1 MLRCPV
7 TRERESW
14 SGSTTRHWTLHFY
27 GLCQLILLPESVAIS
42 LQRPFSQSYFW
53 ILLAYVPSILISNYR
68 KVGSCGVLENIA
80 TAYLCIKS
88 LKKNWHCKLQWCLPL
103 TYVTPS
109 FFRAWGSQTQNVHHF
124 HPKFSSILPVR
135 LKSTCSQATRM
146 EQLCTTEPAKRSLK
160 NPGISKG
167 NLSDQRIQ
175 EWTNIKQWNNVKS
188 CSLSTSDISKL

>member
-1 MLRCPV
+1 MSSNSGKRKLIRIHYKTLDTALLRPLPADLAPWICCYFPAETV
-7 TRERESW
+7 
-14 SGSTTRHWTLHFY
+14 FP
-27 GLCQLILLPESVAIS
+27 ILLLDTVGICSIDFDIQ
-42 LQRPFSQSYFW
+42 LQKSWFMRSTGK
-53 ILLAYVPSILISNYR
+53 L
-68 KVGSCGVLENIA
+68 A

-88 LKKNWHCKLQWCLPL
+88 LKKIDIANCNDACPWLA
-103 TYVTPS
+103 YVTPS

-160 NPGISKG
+160 KPGISKG

-175 EWTNIKQWNNVKS
+175 EWTNINIKQWNNVKS
-188 CSLSTSDISKL
+188 SYLSTSE